1 MSFADRLMR
10 QVGPH
15 VSAGADI
22 VAIDMATSPDVDPP
36 GPVGVV
42 VTSAE
47 LLLVASGRDGGHLT
61 TIPADEIVGV
71 STTDPECVTIRVS
84 SGDGDTRQVLL
95 DFRYFG
101 ITDDT
106 VSKLRTRFLEP
117 VE

>member
-1 MSFADRLMR
+1 MR
-10 QVGPH
+10 QVGPF
-15 VSAGADI
+15 VTPGADV

-61 TIPADEIVGV
+61 SIPTDEIVGV
-71 STTDPECVTIRVS
+71 SIGDPDVVTITIS
-84 SGDGDTRQVLL
+84 SSDGHDRQVLL

-101 ITDDT
+101 VTDDT
-106 VSKLRTRFLEP
+106 VSKLRARFLEP
-117 VE
+117 AE